1 MKNHSA
7 SGESVYERDS
17 NGANDDANVS
27 SDADK
32 RLKGP
37 EEGSFSCGHKVL
49 LAAAVKH
56 FPIGWFHGKLTT
68 GGACYVCDDG
78 IRAASK

>member
-1 MKNHSA
+1 M
-7 SGESVYERDS
+7 
-17 NGANDDANVS
+17 
-27 SDADK
+27 
-32 RLKGP
+32 RL
-37 EEGSFSCGHKVL
+37 FS
-49 LAAAVKH
+49 AAVKH